1 MLSTTK
7 NNEKFYLTIGER
19 RFYTESNPE
28 NRSVKNGL
36 KKQTAKKPCECF
48 RERENSFSGK
58 GGKNGVDVFGM
69 LGASGKSCC
78 FGSFGESGASVL
90 LSEKDK
96 IAEKS

>member
-48 RERENSFSGK
+48 RERENSLGGK
-58 GGKNGVDVFGM
+58 GGKIGGSLFGGFCCKIGV
-69 LGASGKSCC
+69 LG
-78 FGSFGESGASVL
+78 L
-90 LSEKDK
+90 LSENGKT
-96 IAEKS
+96 AENKRKGDD

>member
-1 MLSTTK
+1 MAV
-7 NNEKFYLTIGER
+7 YR
-19 RFYTESNPE
+19 RVGTFARKEAAAFSRYVVRAGRYDS
-28 NRSVKNGL
+28 SL
-36 KKQTAKKPCECF
+36 KKQTAKKPCECI

-58 GGKNGVDVFGM
+58 GGKNGVDVFGK

-96 IAEKS
+96 IAEKN

>member
-28 NRSVKNGL
+28 NRLVKNGL

-48 RERENSFSGK
+48 RERENSLSGK
-58 GGKNGVDVFGM
+58 GGKIGGSLFGKFYGKLCVFG
-69 LGASGKSCC
+69 A
-78 FGSFGESGASVL
+78 FGL
-90 LSEKDK
+90 LSEISKT
-96 IAEKS
+96 AEKQRKGDD